1 MKTIDFITA
10 LQEVNAAT
18 MNNESALIQ
27 THALRRLMSACDDRI
42 TELSDNAIEEATA
55 ILTNIEHKSQGEFT
69 CYQQDGTP
77 RLFQLQITEK
87 YDFSKS
93 DKYTDKQCQ
102 DWRAVKREQDAL
114 KRQSSAMT
122 KQLNGIVEAYI
133 AAHPR
138 TTPDEV
144 KPIIKCITKIEK

>member
-27 THALRRLMSACDDRI
+27 THALRRLMSACEDRI
-42 TELSDNAIEEATA
+42 TELSDNAIQEATV
-55 ILTNIEHKSQGEFT
+55 ILRGVEHKSQGEFT
-69 CYQQDGTP
+69 CHQQDGTP

-93 DKYTDKQCQ
+93 EKYTDKQCQ

-144 KPIIKCITKIEK
+144 KPILKCITKIEK